1 MFGNFEEQQKEL
13 EKKLK
18 QISFSETS
26 SGDEVKI
33 SMNAGLEIENISI
46 DLSKIDVSTP
56 DQLEDLIIVT
66 VNDAIKKAQSL
77 QAIESQKLL
86 SDMMPGFG
94 DIGKL
99 FGQ

>member
-1 MFGNFEEQQKEL
+1 MTINNKDGYVV
-13 EKKLK
+13 
-18 QISFSETS
+18 SENDLT
-26 SGDEVKI
+26 I
-33 SMNAGLEIENISI
+33 RNIKNL
-46 DLSKIDVSTP
+46 DLSKIDVSTS
-56 DQLEDLIIVT
+56 DQLEDLMIVT
-66 VNDAIKKAQSL
+66 VNDAIKKAQHL

>member
-1 MFGNFEEQQKEL
+1 VFGNFEEQQKEL

-26 SGDEVKI
+26 SGDEIK
-33 SMNAGLEIENISI
+33 NISI
-46 DLSKIDVSTP
+46 DLSKIDVSTS
-56 DQLEDLIIVT
+56 DQLEDLMIVT
-66 VNDAIKKAQSL
+66 VNDAIKKAQHL